1 MPRLLTPTLTHRAG
15 LTRRCLIGGT
25 LAGAALLPA
34 GLQAQPRSLLL
45 PTPKGTAGPFYPV
58 AFPDDTDADL
68 VLLRGS
74 DARALGTVAHV
85 GGRVVGTDGA
95 PVTGALVEIWQCDA
109 NGRYHHPGDARGAAP
124 DPAFQGYGQVRTG
137 ADGAYRFRTIRP
149 VAYPGR
155 TPHIHFAV
163 QAPGRPALV
172 TQMYVEGERL
182 NAADFL
188 YRNLGDPRR
197 QAAVTVRLDEAGGI
211 EAGALAGTFDIVL
224 G

>member
-1 MPRLLTPTLTHRAG
+1 MHRLLMPTLT
-15 LTRRCLIGGT
+15 RRRLASA
-25 LAGAALLPA
+25 LAGAAFLPA
-34 GLQAQPRSLLL
+34 GFARAQPPSLLL
-45 PTPKGTAGPFYPV
+45 PTPAGTAGPFYPLT
-58 AFPDDTDADL
+58 FPDDTDADL

-74 DARALGTVAHV
+74 DARALGVVTHVA
-85 GGRVVGTDGA
+85 GRVVGTDGA
-95 PVTGALVEIWQCDA
+95 PVPGALVEIWQCDA

-124 DPAFQGYGQVRTG
+124 DPAFQGYGRVRAG
-137 ADGAYRFRTIRP
+137 ADGTYRFRTIRP

-163 QAPGRPALV
+163 QAPGRRPLV

-182 NAADFL
+182 NAADGL
-188 YRNLGDPRR
+188 YRGLGSPRR
-197 QAAVTVRLDEAGGI
+197 QAAVTVRLDEAGGL

>member
-1 MPRLLTPTLTHRAG
+1 MHRLLTPTLT
-15 LTRRCLIGGT
+15 RRRLVGGA

-34 GLQAQPRSLLL
+34 GLRAQPSSLLL
-45 PTPKGTAGPFYPV
+45 PTPAGTRGPFYPLT
-58 AFPDDTDADL
+58 FPADTDADL

-74 DARALGTVAHV
+74 DAKALGTVTHV
-85 GGRVVGTDGA
+85 AGRVLGTDGA
-95 PVTGALVEIWQCDA
+95 AVPGALVEIWQCDA
-109 NGRYHHPGDARGAAP
+109 NGRYHHPGDAEGPAR
-124 DPAFQGYGQVRTG
+124 DSAFQSYGQARTG

-163 QAPGRPALV
+163 QAPGRPPLV

-188 YRNLGDPRR
+188 YRGLGTPRR
-197 QAAVTVRLDEAGGI
+197 QAAVTVRLDGADGI
-211 EAGALAGTFDIVL
+211 EPGALAGTFDIVL